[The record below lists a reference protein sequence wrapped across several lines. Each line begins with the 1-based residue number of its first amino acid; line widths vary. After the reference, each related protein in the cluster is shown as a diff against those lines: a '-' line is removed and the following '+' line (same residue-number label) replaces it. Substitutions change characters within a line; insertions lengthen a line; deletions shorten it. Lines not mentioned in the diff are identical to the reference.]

1 MVSPLRRIGKSANQR
16 IGNSRGL
23 VCPRNHISLQR
34 VRNASQ
40 PARRFSR
47 INEPRANYPPPWKL
61 SWKYWKVR
69 GVEWLLLVSGT
80 TILLHDGCWATA
92 TISNSKYKWK
102 KKKRK
107 KGKKRNTRP
116 KRGIR
121 VNEKEWKLRAWE
133 WNKRSSIVGFV
144 RLPGINHV
152 VREILMG
159 RWTILSERFVHI
171 SVQSYF
177 LFEGISIYKMSDLGK
192 CGAIRR

>member
-133 WNKRSSIVGFV
+133 WNKRSSIVGRICPTAWNQPRRPWDFNGS
-144 RLPGINHV
+144 LNHTF
-152 VREILMG
+152 RAFRTYI
-159 RWTILSERFVHI
+159 R
-171 SVQSYF
+171 
-177 LFEGISIYKMSDLGK
+177 SIVFS
-192 CGAIRR
+192 IRRYKYLQDEWLRQVWGH